1 MIEKAIFG
9 ISSLLIILA
18 LPPLLDGISRKIK
31 ATIQERQGPPIL
43 QTYYD
48 LASLLSMEPTLP
60 TDRLGF
66 ILAPYVALAAV
77 ISAGMLLPYGN
88 FTPIAF
94 SGDIFVFVYV
104 LGIFSVSLMMAGFL
118 VNNTYANAGAN
129 REMMLILG
137 VEPILGIAV
146 GIMALKEGTLSISGL
161 AFNLTP
167 NLAMLLILAFLGYWS
182 YVECAFIPF
191 DIAEAET
198 EILEGPLV
206 EYSGRLLGL
215 FKWALLAKRVVLTWF
230 FASMLSIP
238 ILKNY
243 VDVSTLIGGVVIF
256 IVQLALLIILYALSA
271 VIEATTARMKV
282 IQALRQNTIIF
293 VIGLILLVLASLGV
307 GM

>member
-1 MIEKAIFG
+1 MIERAIFG
-9 ISSLLIILA
+9 ISSLLVILV

-31 ATIQERQGPPIL
+31 ATIQERQGPPIF

-104 LGIFSVSLMMAGFL
+104 LGVFSVSLMMAGFL
-118 VNNTYANAGAN
+118 MNNTYANAGAN
-129 REMMLILG
+129 REMMLILS

-146 GIMALKEGTLSISGL
+146 GIMALREGTLSISSL
-161 AFNLTP
+161 TFNSTP
-167 NLAMLLILAFLGYWS
+167 NLAMLLALAFLGYWA

-198 EILEGPLV
+198 EILEGSLV

-215 FKWALLAKRVVLTWF
+215 FKWALLAKRVVLIWL
-230 FASMLSIP
+230 FASMLLIP
-238 ILKNY
+238 LLKNY
-243 VDVSTLIGGVVIF
+243 VDISTPLGGAMIF
-256 IVQLALLIILYALSA
+256 IGQLTLLIILYALSA

-282 IQALRQNTIIF
+282 IQALRQNTMIF
-293 VIGLILLVLASLGV
+293 VIGLVLLVLASLGV